1 LSHSAGALCAPLFQA
16 HALAAIAAFARP
28 SIPEIT
34 VFLGFVFTAVSID
47 RERSV
52 ILRLGAGYGGADN

>member
-1 LSHSAGALCAPLFQA
+1 LFQA